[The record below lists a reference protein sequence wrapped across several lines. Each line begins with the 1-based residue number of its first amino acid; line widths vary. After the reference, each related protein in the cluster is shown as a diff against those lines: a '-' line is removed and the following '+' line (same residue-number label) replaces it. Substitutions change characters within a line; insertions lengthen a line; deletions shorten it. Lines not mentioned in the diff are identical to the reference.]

1 MNTPQIPK
9 TFYQYLKSMGPG
21 IIVALAWL
29 GTGDLV
35 DSAIAGGSYGYSLM
49 WAIVI
54 ALFIR
59 FIFVSIIAKYQLCNP
74 YEESVISG
82 LKRLHP
88 WLPYFIIIVA
98 LFFGHFYMS
107 YMIKGIGETTLKLIN
122 FGETWMW
129 SIFWVAIAT
138 FLIFKGNYK
147 RIEILF
153 FLLLIIL
160 SASLISVALWN
171 GPNVKLAIKG
181 IILFDIPKDQ
191 GPYGSLLIITALIG
205 TVGGSIANLL
215 YPYFIQQ
222 KGWKGPK
229 FRKVQFYD
237 LAFGTLVLVIINLSI
252 WTIGAEVLHPRGIH
266 IESLDDLA
274 KLLSITLGN
283 LGGPIFYLGVFA
295 ALFTSIIGLTVG
307 FGYLVFD
314 ATKVIASKK
323 PIKAVQFDT
332 SNSKIY
338 KIVIFWC
345 LYSPL
350 VYVLPNMPNFIF
362 LTILASAA
370 TVIVLPVLCGSLWY
384 ITSSKSFIGEKFK
397 NRFFENI
404 ILFLLFILSL
414 WGSYQAIFAIK
425 NIIFPPL

>member
-1 MNTPQIPK
+1 MEAPPIPK
-9 TFYQYLKSMGPG
+9 TFWQYMKSMGPG

-49 WAIVI
+49 WVIVI

-59 FIFVSIIAKYQLCNP
+59 FIFVSIVAKYQLCNP
-74 YEESVISG
+74 YEESVLSG
-82 LKRLHP
+82 FKRLHS

-98 LFFGHFYMS
+98 LFFGHFYLS
-107 YMIKGIGETTLKLIN
+107 YMIKGVGETTIKLIG
-122 FGETWMW
+122 FGEAWAW
-129 SIFWVAIAT
+129 SIFWIIIAT
-138 FLIFKGNYK
+138 IFIFKGSYK
-147 RIEILF
+147 RIEIIFLF
-153 FLLLIIL
+153 FLILLSI
-160 SASLISVALWN
+160 SLISVALWN
-171 GPNVKLAIKG
+171 GPDAKSAIKG
-181 IILFDIPKDQ
+181 IILFDIPKDK
-191 GPYGSLLIITALIG
+191 GPYGSFLIITALIG

-222 KGWKGPK
+222 KGWKGPQY
-229 FRKVQFYD
+229 RKVQLYD
-237 LAFGTLVLVIINLSI
+237 LAFGTLILVLINLSV
-252 WTIGAEVLHPRGIH
+252 WTIGAEVLYPRGIH
-266 IESLDDLA
+266 IENLDDLA
-274 KLLSITLGN
+274 NILTITLGN

-295 ALFTSIIGLTVG
+295 ALYTSIIGLTVG

-338 KIVIFWC
+338 KMVIFWC

-384 ITSSKSFIGEKFK
+384 ITSSKNFIGEQYK
-397 NRFFENI
+397 NKLYENI
-404 ILFLLFILSL
+404 ILLVLFILSL
-414 WGSYQAIFAIK
+414 WSSYQAIFAIK